1 MQHPRTLLCLS
12 LILCGLVSQSLG
24 LTFSGKD
31 KRGWT
36 LNSAGYL
43 LGPHVSF
50 RAHLSLFPKGRASV
64 RRGRGFEPLSLPR
77 ALLTDSSSDAHRTLN
92 DKGGLAGKRDAVE
105 ESYKK
110 AEDVYTPNV
119 QPIDETVLD
128 FMSYLRL
135 KELGALDNLIVS
147 EDST

>member
-43 LGPHVSF
+43 LGP
-50 RAHLSLFPKGRASV
+50 RRASV

>member
-43 LGPHVSF
+43 LGPH
-50 RAHLSLFPKGRASV
+50 
-64 RRGRGFEPLSLPR
+64 
-77 ALLTDSSSDAHRTLN
+77 AHRTLN

>member
-77 ALLTDSSSDAHRTLN
+77 SLLTDSSSDAHRTLN